1 VGSRP
6 FQAKN
11 VKEAQLPIRH
21 KDTTYDAVVVGSG
34 PNGLS
39 AAITLAR
46 AGLSVLVLEA
56 RDSIGG
62 GTRTAEL
69 TLPGF
74 KHDICSTIQPLT
86 LASRFFRGIPLA
98 EYGVRFVYPPA
109 EAAHPLDNHQAVLI
123 QRSVEATAEQLGQDR
138 KAYTSLMAPLV
149 GQWEALMDQFLGPF
163 TLPRKPLL
171 SARFGLPSLLPANT
185 LTKLFF
191 RGEAARAAFAGM
203 AAHSILPM
211 DKLISGG
218 FGMMLT
224 LLAHAVGFPLV
235 QGGSQRLADG
245 MGAYLGSLGGRIET
259 KCEVISMKDI
269 PPTRLVLFDLSPRS
283 FIKIAGEHLPESY
296 RKRLSSFRYGP
307 GVFKIDYAL
316 SEPIPWKDPRVSQ
329 AGTVH
334 VGGTLAEIA
343 DSERRVWQGEHAA
356 RPYMLLAQQSLFDP
370 NRAPDG
376 KHTAWAY
383 CHVPHGSTIDMTAA
397 MEAQIERFAPGFRD
411 TILARH
417 TFTAAEMEMYN
428 PNYVGGDINSGVQ
441 DLGQF
446 FTRPVARWVPYSTPL
461 KGVYLCSSSTPPG
474 GGVHGMSGY
483 HAARAALSK
492 L

>member
-1 VGSRP
+1 
-6 FQAKN
+6 
-11 VKEAQLPIRH
+11 VKEVKLPIRQ
-21 KDTTYDAVVVGSG
+21 KGTSYDAVVVGSG

-86 LASRFFRGIPLA
+86 LASRFFRDIPLT

-109 EAAHPLDNHQAVLI
+109 EVAHPLDNHPAVLI

-138 KAYTSLMAPLV
+138 KTYISLMAPLV

-163 TLPRKPLL
+163 ILPRKPLL
-171 SARFGLPSLLPANT
+171 SARFGLPSLLSLNT
-185 LTKLFF
+185 LTKLLF
-191 RGEAARAAFAGM
+191 RGEAARSAFAGM
-203 AAHSILPM
+203 AGHSILPM

-245 MGAYLGSLGGRIET
+245 MGAYLGVLGGKIET
-259 KCEVISMKDI
+259 NCEVVSMKDI
-269 PPTRLVLFDLSPRS
+269 PPTGLLLFDLSPRS
-283 FIKIAGEHLPESY
+283 FIKIAGDQLPESY

-316 SEPIPWKDPRVSQ
+316 SEPIPWKDMRVSQ

-334 VGGTLAEIA
+334 LGGKLAEIA
-343 DSERRVWQGEHAA
+343 DSERRVWQGEHPA

-370 NRAPDG
+370 NRAPVG
-376 KHTAWAY
+376 THTAWAY

-417 TFTAAEMEMYN
+417 TFTAAEMEIYN

-441 DLGQF
+441 DLRQF

-461 KGVYLCSSSTPPG
+461 NGVYMCSSSTPPG
-474 GGVHGMSGY
+474 GGVHGMCGY